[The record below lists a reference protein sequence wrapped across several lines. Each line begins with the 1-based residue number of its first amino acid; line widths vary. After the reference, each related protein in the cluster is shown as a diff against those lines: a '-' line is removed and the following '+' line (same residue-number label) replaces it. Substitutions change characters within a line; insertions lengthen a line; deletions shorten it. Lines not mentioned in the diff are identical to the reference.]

1 MNKPFLVGITGGIGS
16 GKSLIC
22 RIFSILDIPVYDAD
36 TRAKW
41 LMVHD
46 PDLVN
51 GILTIFGQQAYK
63 GGELNRN
70 YLAAK
75 TFHDKYLTER
85 LNSLVHPAVGKDFAD
100 WAGQQESNYVIK
112 EAALL
117 IESGSYKSL
126 DFLVNVEAPASL
138 RKERVLKRDAHRDPQ
153 QVEDIMLRQLS
164 DKERREKA
172 DYTVR
177 NDGEHMVI
185 PQVLELDGILRQR
198 AGI

>member
-22 RIFSILDIPVYDAD
+22 RIFSILNIPVYDAD

-70 YLAAK
+70 YIATQ

-172 DYTVR
+172 DYTLR

-185 PQVLELDGILRQR
+185 PQVLELDGILRHR